1 MIRNPAPINVIVTI
15 ITPAT
20 MAACG
25 SFDEFEQWVW
35 LQCAC
40 RIADWGVTFLAEL
53 LAIGPNEPTWLM
65 FILSKALQ
73 ALNR

>member
-1 MIRNPAPINVIVTI
+1 
-15 ITPAT
+15 